1 VHNLGDGSVGS
12 GGRSDGMDISKIS
25 PIVVTTYRPKQEVID
40 LRQERPGERVPIVVN
55 GEVELVD
62 PQTTCPTCFV
72 TNTKRGPD
80 GRCDLCGELWPPDE
94 VKLAAT
100 EREEDEF
107 LADSEEDEVAELRDD
122 FNTALEHLEEW
133 QHIAEALLANKK
145 VVGKMGWRLE
155 QLLRTTAQSSLDFYG
170 QYFVI

>member
-1 VHNLGDGSVGS
+1 
-12 GGRSDGMDISKIS
+12 MDISKIS

-133 QHIAEALLANKK
+133 QHIAEALLAEQEGRRQDGLE
-145 VVGKMGWRLE
+145 VGATAANDGAVLPRF
-155 QLLRTTAQSSLDFYG
+155 LRAVFRDLT
-170 QYFVI
+170 